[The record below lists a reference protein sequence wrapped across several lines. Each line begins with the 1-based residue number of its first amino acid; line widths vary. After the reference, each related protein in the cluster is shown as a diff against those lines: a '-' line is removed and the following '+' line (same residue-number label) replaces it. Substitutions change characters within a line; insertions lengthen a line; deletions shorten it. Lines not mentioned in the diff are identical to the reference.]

1 MSEDID
7 LEALEA
13 ELWQLRSKEY
23 DTSALRR
30 ELELAQAGVQENAD
44 IAEAYRKDRD
54 TADAKVQ
61 ELLARV
67 KKLEKD
73 YSDATA
79 ARVKAIQERDYLTR
93 KLEAIEQAEYM
104 HSTYGFEVTTNLPER
119 GKRRGW
125 RLTQ

>member
-1 MSEDID
+1 MSDD
-7 LEALEA
+7 VDVEALEA
-13 ELWQLRSKEY
+13 ELWELRSKEY

-30 ELELAQAGVQENAD
+30 ELEVAQAGVQENAD
-44 IAEAYRKDRD
+44 IAETYRKDRD

-73 YSDATA
+73 YSEATA

-104 HSTYGFEVTTNLPER
+104 HSTYGFEVAPNLPER
-119 GKRRGW
+119 GKKRGW